1 MCIIGWIIV
10 GALAGLIT
18 TLTIRRRDR
27 NAWVVNMVV
36 GMVGAVIG
44 GWIWSR
50 STGGEL
56 MVSLTVGTILNA
68 VLGAMLLLLIWSL
81 AAGRSTP
88 RPNGS

>member
-10 GALAGLIT
+10 GALAGWIT
-18 TLTIRRRDR
+18 TLILRRRDR
-27 NAWVVNMVV
+27 NDWIVNILI

-50 STGGEL
+50 STGGEVML
-56 MVSLTVGTILNA
+56 SLTIGTVLNA

-81 AAGRSTP
+81 AGGRSSA
-88 RPNGS
+88 RPTR

>member
-10 GALAGLIT
+10 GALAGWIAT
-18 TLTIRRRDR
+18 MAIRRRQR
-27 NAWVVNMVV
+27 NDWIINIIV
-36 GMVGAVIG
+36 GMAGAVIG

-56 MVSLTVGTILNA
+56 MLSLTIGTLLNA

-81 AAGRSTP
+81 AAGRRTP
-88 RPNGS
+88 RPNR